1 MNKYNRITED
11 FLVNNKLAN
20 ILWEFRRHEN
30 PEDIIEDRINCIKT
44 LISKSIKENNASK

>member
-1 MNKYNRITED
+1 MNKYNRIIKEH
-11 FLVNNKLAN
+11 LVNHKLAN
-20 ILWEFRRHEN
+20 ILWEFRRHEK